1 MDCECHEWYHV
12 DEIGEWFHSL
22 AGGRASHPKT
32 VWQIVATE
40 PIWDRSELSRD
51 ELTARIIANGRRIG
65 CAHALST
72 MTFTDKRISL
82 DNGLHRWAVAAGLGI
97 SRPGRHVPG
106 ESPAPAWAWP

>member
-1 MDCECHEWYHV
+1 MCGPCLTGRALRGIGWEDMHGLRVSRVLNV

-65 CAHALST
+65 CAP
-72 MTFTDKRISL
+72 R
-82 DNGLHRWAVAAGLGI
+82 
-97 SRPGRHVPG
+97 
-106 ESPAPAWAWP
+106 SPP